1 MREDGVRSLLLL
13 FLTIKKTSVLVG
25 NKEEKIRKREIK
37 KAWKKWRMPGSGKD
51 FSRLRIWIDQ

>member
-1 MREDGVRSLLLL
+1 MFVVVVFNNQEEL
-13 FLTIKKTSVLVG
+13 SVLVG

-51 FSRLRIWIDQ
+51 FRRLRIWIDQ